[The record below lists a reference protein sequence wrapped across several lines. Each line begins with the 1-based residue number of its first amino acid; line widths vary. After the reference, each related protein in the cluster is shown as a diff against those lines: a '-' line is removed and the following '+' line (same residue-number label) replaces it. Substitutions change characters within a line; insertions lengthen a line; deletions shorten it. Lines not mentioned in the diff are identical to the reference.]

1 MYEKEMQRLLAEIGA
16 HKEELLSANGE
27 AEFAERL
34 EKLPSHAALLPV
46 CYAMLHGLTPSTTP
60 APGASFGR
68 GDRCALMERL
78 LRAFTPAEE
87 EAAEV
92 ARRLLLWETLESTCK
107 YLSAYR
113 SRSSANNCLGL
124 DDVAAVAPDA
134 LRMSI
139 HNKSKDSGAQFPI
152 KVGANVHRTPWHGSA
167 EVRLSRR
174 EKAMVIDTKLAG
186 EMWDSH
192 VAVLPSLE
200 SATMD
205 ERQAAWQR
213 YCGHLSNAGQPLFF
227 ADVSTLPANWQQHDV
242 LSTLPLPVKQ
252 APAIRPDRRMK
263 KKCDS
268 TLGGA

>member
-1 MYEKEMQRLLAEIGA
+1 
-16 HKEELLSANGE
+16 
-27 AEFAERL
+27 
-34 EKLPSHAALLPV
+34 
-46 CYAMLHGLTPSTTP
+46 
-60 APGASFGR
+60 
-68 GDRCALMERL
+68 MERL